1 MERGEVEALVEGA
14 GALGVEIAGD
24 MARKLV
30 QLTSLLLEANR
41 RTNLTAVRDRREVLV
56 KHHLDSLALGRW
68 IGPEARGAVVDVG
81 SGAGFPGLV
90 IAVVRPQ
97 LQVVLVESVL
107 RKTLFL
113 EEAVGVLGL
122 PNVRVVRERAEQLG
136 RDPRWREHF
145 DFATIRAVGS
155 LALSLELCA
164 PLLRPGGVAL
174 VMKGPRF
181 VEEWEA
187 GRRIAPAL
195 GLAEPQAH
203 RLELPGPIE
212 RVVISSR
219 KEAATPPAFPRRPGQ
234 LGRVSGFSERKP
246 DRP

>member
-1 MERGEVEALVEGA
+1 MEQGEIEALIEGA
-14 GALGVEIAGD
+14 GALGVDITVEVAQ
-24 MARKLV
+24 KLV

-41 RTNLTAVRDRREVLV
+41 KTNLTAVRDRREVLV
-56 KHHLDSLALGRW
+56 KHHLDSLSLGRW
-68 IGPEARGAVVDVG
+68 IGPEARGTVVDVG

-90 IAVVRPQ
+90 IAVLRPQ
-97 LQVVLVESVL
+97 LRVALVESVL
-107 RKTLFL
+107 RKALFL
-113 EEAVGVLGL
+113 EEAVRALEL
-122 PNVRVVRERAEQLG
+122 ANVRVMRERAEQMG
-136 RDPRWREHF
+136 RDPTWRERF

-164 PLLRPGGVAL
+164 PLLRQGGMVL

-187 GRRIAPAL
+187 GRRIAAAL
-195 GLAEPQAH
+195 GLSEPEAH

-212 RVVISSR
+212 RVVVCSR
-219 KEAATPPAFPRRPGQ
+219 KVAATPAAFPRRPGQ
-234 LGRVSGFSERKP
+234 LGRVSGFCERKA